1 MKWIIRI
8 VLLFVVIVAVVYGV
22 GWLLP
27 VDHVASST
35 AAVAAS
41 PQQVYDTIADVGTY
55 SQWWSEIERV
65 EMLPSADGR
74 VRFRQHTGAGPI
86 AMQVE
91 ESVPPSR
98 FVTRIDDPEQPFGG
112 TWTFE
117 IAPQGD
123 ARSLVTITER
133 GQVYDPLFRFMS
145 RFVFGHTSTME
156 SCLAALTTKFGG

>member
-1 MKWIIRI
+1 MKWLIRI

-27 VDHVASST
+27 VDHIASQS
-35 AAVAAS
+35 VVLGAS

-65 EMLPSADGR
+65 EMLPSAEGH
-74 VRFRQHTGAGPI
+74 VQFRQHTGAGPI

-91 ESVPPSR
+91 EATPPSR
-98 FVTRIDDPEQPFGG
+98 FVTRIADPAQPFGG

-117 IAPQGD
+117 IAPQ
-123 ARSLVTITER
+123 APEKTIVTITER
-133 GQVYDPLFRFMS
+133 GEVYDPLYRFMS
-145 RFVFGHTSTME
+145 KFVFGHTSTME
-156 SCLAALTTKFGG
+156 SCLAALTQKFGV